1 MKYLFKN
8 NSMNSFKRLF
18 VVTVAALA
26 ALVASSLLVPGPAL
40 AAGDR
45 SASASKV
52 EVEALTAKLRKSMPG
67 LIIDSIKPAVIPGLW
82 ELVSGGDV
90 AYFTADGVY
99 MIQGTLF
106 NVQDRRNIS
115 EDALTDQRVKAMA
128 TIGKDALVVY
138 PAKGKAKHTITV
150 FTDPS
155 CPFCKR
161 LHQEIPALNELGIT
175 VQYAGYARSGNG
187 TLTSRQ
193 LQEVLC
199 SSDPRSTMDAFMDSP
214 QKNATGA
221 DCKAAG
227 ELANVSKVANQVGL
241 KGTPHIVADSGKAFS
256 GFMPAK
262 DLLAALQTK

>member
-128 TIGKDALVVY
+128 TIGRK
-138 PAKGKAKHTITV
+138 
-150 FTDPS
+150 
-155 CPFCKR
+155 
-161 LHQEIPALNELGIT
+161 
-175 VQYAGYARSGNG
+175 
-187 TLTSRQ
+187 
-193 LQEVLC
+193 
-199 SSDPRSTMDAFMDSP
+199 
-214 QKNATGA
+214 
-221 DCKAAG
+221 
-227 ELANVSKVANQVGL
+227 
-241 KGTPHIVADSGKAFS
+241 
-256 GFMPAK
+256 
-262 DLLAALQTK
+262 